1 MDESHKHP
9 VEQSQIQ
16 ECAHMKYK
24 GRQNLTYT
32 AIKLGYVHFWCV
44 GGEVVIRRG
53 KAMFW
58 VVGNVLYPDVC
69 ASYVGMSSL

>member
-1 MDESHKHP
+1 
-9 VEQSQIQ
+9 
-16 ECAHMKYK
+16 MKYK

-32 AIKLGYVHFWCV
+32 AIKLGYFRFWL

-58 VVGNVLYPDVC
+58 VVGNVLFPDVC